1 MFLKLGFSPLIRT
14 RRIERIDGYPAL
26 SLERK
31 AVMKQLFVIVIS
43 VFITLNLNSFV
54 EASCGASN
62 CTLITGSQSGLANEG
77 RFVVDLSYRYIP
89 QDKGKKG
96 SSDFSGPIDVAA
108 IDFANGTIE
117 PEHHREIRTINQL
130 AQLDISYGVTEKF
143 TLSMNI
149 PFFNDRY
156 HEHIDGIGTPMPEF
170 TNQDGST
177 GFGDITLMTKY
188 AVWQTTKHLLIAGAG
203 VKFPT
208 GEYKLLNSEGEI
220 NEPTI
225 MPGTGSTDPV
235 ISLLYNFSLVP
246 NKWDF
251 FASVA
256 HRFTT
261 ENSLDYEFGDS
272 TLIDGGVIYRL
283 NEKINLLA
291 QINTRISG
299 RDKFLG
305 MDVPNTGVTFVNLTP
320 GVVLTASE
328 STAFYA
334 HVQIPIYQYV
344 NEVNLVPNWGLIMGI
359 SYGF

>member
-1 MFLKLGFSPLIRT
+1 
-14 RRIERIDGYPAL
+14 
-26 SLERK
+26 
-31 AVMKQLFVIVIS
+31 MKQLFVIVIS
-43 VFITLNLNSFV
+43 VFLTLNLNSYV

-62 CTLITGSQSGLANEG
+62 CSLIRGSQSGLANEG

-117 PEHHREIRTINQL
+117 PEHHNEIRTLNQL
-130 AQLDISYGVTEKF
+130 AQLDISYGVAEKF
-143 TLSMNI
+143 TLSLNI

-156 HEHIDGIGTPMPEF
+156 HEHFDDVDRAAGDPGTF

-177 GFGDITLMTKY
+177 GFGDITFMAKY
-188 AVWQTTKHLLIAGAG
+188 GVLQTTKHLLIAGAG
-203 VKFPT
+203 VKFAT
-208 GEYKLLNSEGEI
+208 GEYKLLNSKGEI

-246 NKWDF
+246 NKWDL

-272 TLIDGGVIYRL
+272 TLIDGGVNYRL

-344 NEVNLVPNWGLIMGI
+344 NEVNLVPNWGLLMGI
-359 SYGF
+359 SYGY

>member
-1 MFLKLGFSPLIRT
+1 
-14 RRIERIDGYPAL
+14 
-26 SLERK
+26 
-31 AVMKQLFVIVIS
+31 MKQLFVIVIS

-108 IDFANGTIE
+108 IDFANGAIE

-143 TLSMNI
+143 TLSMNV

-177 GFGDITLMTKY
+177 GFGDITVMAKY

-203 VKFPT
+203 VKFAT
-208 GEYKLLNSEGEI
+208 GEYELLNSEGEI

-225 MPGTGSTDPV
+225 MPGTGSTDAV
-235 ISLLYNFSLVP
+235 ISVFYNFSLIP
-246 NKWDF
+246 NKWSL

-261 ENSLDYEFGDS
+261 KNSLEYEFGDS
-272 TLIDGGVIYRL
+272 TFIDGGVNYRL
-283 NEKINLLA
+283 NEKVSLSA
-291 QINTRISG
+291 QIKTRISR
-299 RDKFLG
+299 RDEFLG
-305 MDVPNTGVTFVNLTP
+305 MDVPNTGVTFVNVTP

-328 STAFYA
+328 NTALYA
-334 HVQIPIYQYV
+334 HVQIPIYQRV
-344 NEVNLVPNWGLIMGI
+344 NEVNLVPNWGLLMGI

>member
-1 MFLKLGFSPLIRT
+1 MKKLCLYIGSIFLILNFT
-14 RRIERIDGYPAL
+14 
-26 SLERK
+26 SLAK
-31 AVMKQLFVIVIS
+31 
-43 VFITLNLNSFV
+43 
-54 EASCGASN
+54 ASCGSSN
-62 CTLITGSQSGLANEG
+62 CSLIRGSQSGLANED
-77 RFVVDLSYRYIP
+77 RFVVDLSYRYVP

-117 PEHHREIRTINQL
+117 PEHHREIKTLNQL
-130 AQLDISYGVTEKF
+130 AQLDMSYGVTEKF
-143 TLSMNI
+143 TLSLNV
-149 PFFNDRY
+149 PFYNDRY
-156 HEHIDGIGTPMPEF
+156 HEHIDDCAGGVCDPADF

-177 GFGDITLMTKY
+177 GFGDITLMAKY
-188 AVWQTTKHLLIAGAG
+188 AVWQTTKHQLVAGAG
-203 VKFPT
+203 LKFAS
-208 GEYKLLNSEGEI
+208 GEYDLLSSEGEI

-225 MPGTGSTDPV
+225 MPGTGSNDPV

-246 NKWDF
+246 NKWNF

-272 TLIDGGVIYRL
+272 TLIDGGVNYQA
-283 NEKINLLA
+283 NEKVNLLL

-299 RDKFLG
+299 RDEFLG
-305 MDVPNTGVTFVNLTP
+305 MGVPNTGVTFVDVTP

-344 NEVNLVPNWGLIMGI
+344 NEVNLVPNWGLMMGI